1 MCSSGS
7 NLCSPNGTFVF
18 GSWILGSGREGE
30 RRGNGGGK
38 ETGKGKGR
46 KREGRKAEGT
56 KEMRWEN
63 KNKEKER

>member
-1 MCSSGS
+1 
-7 NLCSPNGTFVF
+7 
-18 GSWILGSGREGE
+18 LGSGREGE

-38 ETGKGKGR
+38 ETGNGKGR